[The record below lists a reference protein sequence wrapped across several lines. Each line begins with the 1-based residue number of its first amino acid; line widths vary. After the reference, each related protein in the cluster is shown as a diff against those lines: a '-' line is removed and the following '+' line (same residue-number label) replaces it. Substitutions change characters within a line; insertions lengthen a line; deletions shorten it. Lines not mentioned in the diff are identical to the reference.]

1 MSRPE
6 IMLLQAREPSCPM
19 ADQQRELEIAKW
31 VAIYSERYRG
41 KSLGEPVL
49 NDDGSGDLLF
59 DIRFDNASPPV
70 ALEVTSI
77 VDPPFIATARTADP
91 VADEMTRAV
100 IDEGLGRWYINVVA
114 GTRLRAISGDLLDG
128 IRAGGGTLPDGVI
141 DVSPAEDGEPGVV
154 IGTWSSAT
162 AVALPGFTR
171 ELMEAVSANED
182 KLALAEGYERH
193 LAVDLRALRASDPS
207 STPGP
212 NLPPSIDLLW
222 VVRTTI
228 TRARAEPMAWWSD
241 GGEWSTSHDWWL

>member
-6 IMLLQAREPSCPM
+6 ILLVQARESSRPM

-41 KSLGEPVL
+41 KILGEPVL

-59 DIRFDNASPPV
+59 DIRFDSAEPPV

-91 VADEMTRAV
+91 VAQEMTRAA
-100 IDEGLGRWYINVVA
+100 IDEGLGRWYVNVVA
-114 GTRLRAISGDLLDG
+114 GTRLRPISEDLLDV
-128 IRAGGGTLPDGVI
+128 IRAGGGRLPDGVI
-141 DVSPAEDGEPGVV
+141 DVSPADDGEPGVV
-154 IGTWSSAT
+154 IGTWLSSA
-162 AVALPGFTR
+162 AVALPGFTQ
-171 ELMEAVSANED
+171 ELIEAVTANEG

-193 LAVDLRALRASDPS
+193 LAVDLRALRASDPKM
-207 STPGP
+207 TVAPT
-212 NLPPSIDLLW
+212 LPATLDLLW
-222 VVRTTI
+222 VIRTTI
-228 TRARAEPMAWWSD
+228 TQTRTEPMAWWSD